1 MKIKALISNFFK
13 RNIHLFVFI
22 LSYLSLFYS
31 FYQNEDG
38 TGNGASGDFKTTYAF
53 ILALKTDLLAN
64 PVELS
69 LVHTP
74 LHFMIMA
81 FLDNFFESTS
91 SLRLFYCSLTILLPL
106 YFYLSLNQ
114 RQLFNNSQIFYNK
127 NCFLILSSII
137 FILPAFRYT
146 SIWAADLITSLIFFQ
161 ISIFFYLKWSQN
173 KTKYLDSNVLFQIF
187 FLAFATYCR
196 QYFAV
201 FFIYF
206 LIIYYQNLNVKSF
219 INLFI
224 VCIFTSLPVIYY
236 VYLFPG
242 LITQQHISLHSL
254 KYFVLGNSSMMSVY
268 LFPLFFI
275 NVLFKKITFDKKL
288 FVSIFYSA
296 LIVIFFSS
304 FFDPEPLWLGG
315 GVMHALSKAFF
326 NNNYLF
332 LFTSFF
338 TFFIFINLIFES
350 KQNLILVTILL
361 FVFFSFQA
369 YQRYYEPMLFLIL
382 FTLIKTDMKNIFF
395 KEVKACYLLFF
406 YYFIYYL
413 GSVKDIIYKI

>member
-1 MKIKALISNFFK
+1 MKIATLIFNFFK
-13 RNIHLFVFI
+13 KNVHFFFFI

-38 TGNGASGDFKTTYAF
+38 TGNGASGDFKVTYAF

-74 LHFMIMA
+74 LHFIIMA
-81 FLDNFFESTS
+81 FLDNFFVSTS
-91 SLRLFYCSLTILLPL
+91 SLRLFYCGLTILLPL
-106 YFYLSLNQ
+106 SFYLSLNQ
-114 RQLFNNSQIFYNK
+114 RQPFNNSQLFHNK
-127 NCFLILSSII
+127 NSFLILSAII

-161 ISIFFYLKWSQN
+161 VSIFFYLKWLQN
-173 KTKYLDSNVLFQIF
+173 KTKYIDSNILFQIF

-196 QYFAV
+196 QYFAI
-201 FFIYF
+201 FFIFF
-206 LIIYYQNLNVKSF
+206 LFIYYQNLNIKSF

-242 LITQQHISLHSL
+242 LITEQHISIYSL

-288 FVSIFYSA
+288 FVSIFFSA
-296 LIVIFFSS
+296 LIVIFFSL
-304 FFDPEPLWLGG
+304 FFDPEPYWLGG
-315 GVMHALSKAFF
+315 GVMHGLSKALF

-338 TFFIFINLIFES
+338 TFFIFINFIIES
-350 KQNLILVTILL
+350 KQNLILLIILL
-361 FVFFSFQA
+361 FLFFSFQT

-382 FTLIKTDMKNIFF
+382 FTLIKTDMKNIFL
-395 KEVKACYLLFF
+395 KDVRACYLLFF